1 MSDVNANETETETVN
16 AVAAEVET
24 TVDFDGTKL
33 TFRKSPR
40 KIIGNDTSLTVYFKN
55 GETQTL
61 EYAALSEDIRH
72 KAMIAGLTTTIF
84 NASNKAKT
92 AEAAVLAT
100 KSRIDTLLKGAWES
114 TETSDELL
122 AQALQQLRPEF
133 SIADLLEKIGKMS
146 AEHKKALLDDSQV
159 KAAIRSIN
167 KGAQESQID
176 SLLSAL

>member
-1 MSDVNANETETETVN
+1 MSDVNANETGT

-24 TVDFDGTKL
+24 TVNFGGTEV

-40 KIIGNDTSLTVYFKN
+40 KIVGNDTFLTVYFKN

-61 EYAALSEDIRH
+61 EYAALSEDIKQ
-72 KAMIAGLTTTIF
+72 KAMVAGLTTTIF

-133 SIADLLEKIGKMS
+133 SINDLLDKVGKMS

-159 KAAIRSIN
+159 KAAIRAIN

-176 SLLSAL
+176 SLLSAP